1 MITMAANNN
10 TDERV
15 FAFDGQL
22 YPSYQE
28 MVDAKRR
35 RNADVLAK
43 SGLLEAAIAA
53 SAAANNRRPTSSD
66 RGSKRAAAARRYR
79 PNGERRKSSRLAGDS
94 APGIYVD
101 SESGGTFA
109 IAGEEAEAES
119 VDGGSRGGSRYNEK
133 EGETTEYYNG
143 RINDG
148 SDLTIA
154 NAVELTGPKW
164 IDDRAYGRFFACR
177 ILPEIIDDMP
187 IGMSSGSKR
196 RDGSPTSV
204 VTHDERPSMSK
215 KNTSSSARDDDDLLQ
230 NRINNLSL
238 DHVSTKVCP
247 DRIYS
252 ITCHPSPNKLIVCAG
267 DKQGN
272 LGIWNVD
279 QNDDDD
285 DDDDDDDANN
295 GVHLFKPHSR
305 VISTLTWNTSGTSLL
320 SSSYD
325 GSVRLFDVESQV
337 FEEVFATYNNDST
350 YKDKIGYN
358 TDQGYNSYIQS
369 MELDHR
375 FESGK
380 CFYLS
385 TSEGGVMHIDL
396 RAAATNKGGGKLT
409 FNRVL
414 SERKINTITLHPDGN
429 VMATAGLT
437 GIVQLWDVRK
447 VEAAKND
454 KKPKPVAWHDAGRSI
469 NSAYFSP
476 SGRRLLTTTQ
486 SNKLEIFEDA
496 HLVKGLMTSKTSVR
510 HDNQTGRWLSTFMA
524 RWHPAN
530 EMFIVGSMQK
540 PRCIEIFGQDGKV
553 LREIRGDALSAV
565 ASRCCFHSNADRL
578 IAVGGNSSGRVTLA
592 R

>member
-1 MITMAANNN
+1 MAANN
-10 TDERV
+10 TDDERV

-28 MVDAKRR
+28 MVNAKRQ

-43 SGLLEAAIAA
+43 SGLLEAKAAIAA
-53 SAAANNRRPTSSD
+53 SATNLRRPTSSD
-66 RGSKRAAAARRYR
+66 RGLKRAAAATTRRYQR
-79 PNGERRKSSRLAGDS
+79 PTGERRKSSRLAGDA
-94 APGIYVD
+94 APEIYID
-101 SESGGTFA
+101 SESGGTFT
-109 IAGEEAEAES
+109 IAGEGAAES
-119 VDGGSRGGSRYNEK
+119 VDGRLGGSRYDNKK
-133 EGETTEYYNG
+133 EGETEFYNG

-148 SDLTIA
+148 SDLTVT

-164 IDDRAYGRFFACR
+164 IKDGSMIERTEDFMCR

-187 IGMSSGSKR
+187 IGMSYGSKR

-204 VTHDERPSMSK
+204 VTHDEQPSMSK
-215 KNTSSSARDDDDLLQ
+215 KKTSSYATDGNELQ
-230 NRINNLSL
+230 TRINNLSL

-279 QNDDDD
+279 QFGGSITN
-285 DDDDDDDANN
+285 DDDDDANN
-295 GVHLFKPHSR
+295 GVHLFKPHSS

-358 TDQGYNSYIQS
+358 TDQGYNSWIQS

-396 RAAATNKGGGKLT
+396 RAATNKGGKLT

-414 SERKINTITLHPDGN
+414 SERKINTISLHPDGN

-447 VEAAKND
+447 VEAL
-454 KKPKPVAWHDAGRSI
+454 KKEKTKPVAWHDAGRSI

-496 HLVKGLMTSKTSVR
+496 HLVKGLMTPKTSVR

-540 PRCIEIFGQDGKV
+540 PRCIEMFGCDGKV
-553 LREIRGDALSAV
+553 LREVRGDALSAV

-578 IAVGGNSSGRVTLA
+578 IAVGGNSSGRVTIA

>member
-1 MITMAANNN
+1 MAANN
-10 TDERV
+10 TTDDERV

-28 MVDAKRR
+28 MVNAKRR

-43 SGLLEAAIAA
+43 SGLLEAKAAIAA
-53 SAAANNRRPTSSD
+53 SANNRPD
-66 RGSKRAAAARRYR
+66 RGLKRAAAAAARRYQQR
-79 PNGERRKSSRLAGDS
+79 PNGERRKSSRLAGDA
-94 APGIYVD
+94 APEIYID
-101 SESGGTFA
+101 SESAGGTFA
-109 IAGEEAEAES
+109 IAGLAAEF
-119 VDGGSRGGSRYNEK
+119 VDGQYNNKK
-133 EGETTEYYNG
+133 EGETEYYKG

-148 SDLTIA
+148 SDLTVA
-154 NAVELTGPKW
+154 TAVELTGPKW
-164 IDDRAYGRFFACR
+164 IKDGSTIVRTEDFACR

-187 IGMSSGSKR
+187 MGMSCGSKR

-204 VTHDERPSMSK
+204 VIHDEQPSMSK
-215 KNTSSSARDDDDLLQ
+215 KKTSSSARDGNELQ
-230 NRINNLSL
+230 TRINNLSL

-279 QNDDDD
+279 QFGGSIA
-285 DDDDDDDANN
+285 DDDDDANN
-295 GVHLFKPHSR
+295 GVHLFKPHGG

-414 SERKINTITLHPDGN
+414 SERKINTISLHPDGN

-447 VEAAKND
+447 VEAVKKD
-454 KKPKPVAWHDAGRSI
+454 KKPKPVAWHDASRSI

-496 HLVKGLMTSKTSVR
+496 HLVKGLMTPKTSVR

-524 RWHPAN
+524 RWHPSN
-530 EMFIVGSMQK
+530 EIFIVGSMQK
-540 PRCIEIFGQDGKV
+540 PRCIEMFGQDGKV

-578 IAVGGNSSGRVTLA
+578 IAVGGNSSGRVTIA

>member
-1 MITMAANNN
+1 MTARNYTVTNNDD
-10 TDERV
+10 DERV
-15 FAFDGQL
+15 FAFNGQL

-28 MVDAKRR
+28 MVNAKRQ

-43 SGLLEAAIAA
+43 AALD
-53 SAAANNRRPTSSD
+53 SSHAAAATRRPTSSD
-66 RGSKRAAAARRYR
+66 RGLKRAATSQRYQQQ
-79 PNGERRKSSRLAGDS
+79 PIGERRKSSRLAGDT
-94 APGIYVD
+94 APKIYID
-101 SESGGTFA
+101 SESGGTFT
-109 IAGEEAEAES
+109 IAGGDIESRLGSQYEKKEEAKF
-119 VDGGSRGGSRYNEK
+119 YND
-133 EGETTEYYNG
+133 

-148 SDLTIA
+148 SSLTIA

-164 IDDRAYGRFFACR
+164 TKDGTIERTEDFMSR

-187 IGMSSGSKR
+187 IIVSCGGEE

-204 VTHDERPSMSK
+204 VTPDEQPSMSNK
-215 KNTSSSARDDDDLLQ
+215 KKSSSSAKDGYELQ

-238 DHVSTKVCP
+238 EDVSTKICP

-252 ITCHPSPNKLIVCAG
+252 ITCHPSPNKLVVCAG

-279 QNDDDD
+279 QFGSKTTNDDDV
-285 DDDDDDDANN
+285 NN
-295 GVHLFKPHSR
+295 GVHLFKPHRS

-325 GSVRLFDVESQV
+325 GSVRLFDIESQV

-358 TDQGYNSYIQS
+358 TDQGYNSWIQS

-375 FESGK
+375 FECGK

-396 RAAATNKGGGKLT
+396 RAATNKGGKLT
-409 FNRVL
+409 FNTVL
-414 SERKINTITLHPDGN
+414 SDRKINTISLHRDGN
-429 VMATAGLT
+429 IMATAGLT

-447 VEAAKND
+447 VEAGKKD
-454 KKPKPVAWHDAGRSI
+454 KPKPVAWHDAGRSI

-486 SNKLEIFEDA
+486 SNKLEIYEDA
-496 HLVKGLMTSKTSVR
+496 HLAKGLMTPKTSVR

-524 RWHPAN
+524 RWHPSTMVG

-553 LREIRGDALSAV
+553 LREVRGDALSAV
-565 ASRCCFHSNADRL
+565 ASRCCFHPNADRL
-578 IAVGGNSSGRVTLA
+578 IVVGGNSSGRVTIA